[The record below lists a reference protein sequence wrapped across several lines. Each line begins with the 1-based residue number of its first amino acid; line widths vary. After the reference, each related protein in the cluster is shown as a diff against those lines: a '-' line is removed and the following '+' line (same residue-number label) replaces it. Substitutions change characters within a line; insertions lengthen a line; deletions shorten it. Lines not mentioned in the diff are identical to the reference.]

1 MTPTTTRAPRGRSAP
16 DLVVRRR
23 DIERDDPPA
32 GAFRGVSYARGL
44 VPSFLTRSLGTFCVD
59 TPDRVYS
66 LTYDDGPD
74 PRTTPGVLDVLARHG
89 ATATFFVLSEPARRH
104 PEIVRRIVEEG
115 HELALH
121 GKDHTSLLTLDD
133 DTAVA
138 TIREARAVV
147 EDVAGTSVRLYR
159 PPYGEHTWGQAR
171 GVRRLGLELTIWS
184 GDAFDWVHDE
194 EAAVAARALSSVFPG
209 AILLLHDTRADPET
223 LGPGER
229 LPAFDRA
236 DVLERILASTR
247 AQGYAEV
254 TTGALTTRYRRV
266 RSVARERMARR

>member
-1 MTPTTTRAPRGRSAP
+1 MIQRLQG
-16 DLVVRRR
+16 
-23 DIERDDPPA
+23 PPA

-138 TIREARAVV
+138 TIR
-147 EDVAGTSVRLYR
+147 
-159 PPYGEHTWGQAR
+159 
-171 GVRRLGLELTIWS
+171 
-184 GDAFDWVHDE
+184 
-194 EAAVAARALSSVFPG
+194 AA
-209 AILLLHDTRADPET
+209 
-223 LGPGER
+223 
-229 LPAFDRA
+229 
-236 DVLERILASTR
+236 
-247 AQGYAEV
+247 
-254 TTGALTTRYRRV
+254 
-266 RSVARERMARR
+266 